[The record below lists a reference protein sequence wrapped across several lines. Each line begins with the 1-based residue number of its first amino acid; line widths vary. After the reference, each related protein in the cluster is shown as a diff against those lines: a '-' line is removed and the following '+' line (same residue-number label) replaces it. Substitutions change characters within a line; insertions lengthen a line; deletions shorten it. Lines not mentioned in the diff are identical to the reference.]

1 VVLLIGLAS
10 PTSVATAVSAGHRL
24 GIPIMLDT
32 PTATLDATWVRDVE
46 RLGVDALVVTTNVDH
61 GHRGAH
67 PLDRARQLR
76 AWTQLPVAV
85 SGGFG
90 PTDRHILTS
99 GDWDIAIVG
108 RSITEALDPAA
119 ATHHTLRLTDR
130 ANRTTA

>member
-1 VVLLIGLAS
+1 M
-10 PTSVATAVSAGHRL
+10 VAEMMSSDWG
-24 GIPIMLDT
+24 
-32 PTATLDATWVRDVE
+32 RDVE

-61 GHRGAH
+61 GHRDAY

-90 PTDRHILTS
+90 ATDHHILS
-99 GDWDIAIVG
+99 GGDWDIAIIG
-108 RSITEALDPAA
+108 RSIIEALGPAA
-119 ATHHTLRLTDR
+119 AHHTLRLTNR